1 MVSEKDPNDKNEVD
15 EELRE
20 AAAKKLHNEVDEEL
34 REAQARKFREAK
46 ERRESVPQKGVAA
59 ILNQEWA
66 EYNLKQWNIFLNGS
80 FTGNRM
86 TEYKGRKCA
95 ITGKDYV
102 LIPNEKVTEIAEVV
116 MEKHPEWG
124 LTPDEDQSEGKWNVT
139 RANIVESTETKYAP
153 SGTSMF
159 AKYRLAQ
166 DIDPTGDGRDM
177 HLGLAVGNSIDLSRG
192 FSIVPYHF
200 RSGCMNSMFHV
211 RMATV
216 QREGEF
222 QWQTVGKVNDWN
234 SYGES
239 NDPNLAA
246 GIANLRNAERHLNE
260 TAKAMDTLQRSMR
273 HTKRL
278 TEDFIIEMFEHGMEV
293 VQNVGRGYAELS
305 KLKTNKFLAD
315 TLANSPL
322 PITLKNNLEGFSWAP
337 KKENGEEV
345 IKFGKPVFEGEFETV
360 NEKTE
365 NQWQLY
371 NQITD
376 LLSHGSLTFNS
387 TLNNM
392 GVLDRML
399 MEQPKVAKVI
409 ANE

>member
-20 AAAKKLHNEVDEEL
+20 AAA
-34 REAQARKFREAK
+34 RKFRDAK

-139 RANIVESTETKYAP
+139 RANIVESVETKYAP

-166 DIDPTGDGRDM
+166 DIDPTGDGRD
-177 HLGLAVGNSIDLSRG
+177 
-192 FSIVPYHF
+192 
-200 RSGCMNSMFHV
+200 MFHV

-246 GIANLRNAERHLNE
+246 GIANLKNAERHLNE